1 MPDRMKKLLLLA
13 LLNITL
19 SGYSQKLIVKRADK
33 EYNQLHFAAAAE
45 LYEEAVM
52 SGAGNDAIY
61 LKVADCYYKIKDT
74 RNAEKYYTKAA
85 DSKKSEVDW
94 YQYIQCQLQN
104 GKAEEA
110 LIRAQQFSSTSTRIA
125 NIVTTPVSKILA
137 DTLVNDVHFLEFN
150 TPYSDFSPVP
160 YKQGLVFVSSRHR
173 GNLHKNVFGWNNT
186 PFLNHY
192 YVDTTGLSKYLHD
205 HNFIREDHVTYDDP
219 NLYAYGERLHTDET
233 RFTSNDTRT
242 AGYYSTYFRKRTD
255 TLYFGK
261 EVEPFNTFNTKL
273 HEGPL
278 TFNMVQDVVIFTR
291 NNLQEKSTSGTTN
304 LSLYLAKWIGDSWS
318 NPTPLPFNNINYSV
332 AHPAFNEDMTYL
344 YFASDM
350 PGGLG
355 GTDLYRVSYD
365 GNTWG
370 TPENLGES
378 INTNGNEQFPFV
390 SNEILYFA
398 SDGHGGLG
406 GLDVFAA
413 NLKNTSQLKNMGY
426 PINTNKDDFGLIVN
440 PEGKAGFFSSNR
452 HRTGLDDDI
461 FSFTRTRAISFTS
474 PIKVLVVDRISEK
487 PIPNASVS
495 PTGNLKACVTDEN
508 GFCVYDVE
516 PGSYTFTGNKEKYLQ
531 GKTSFELKEEQ
542 TEATV
547 KVYLTE
553 FGNSLFCRVED
564 RVSELPL
571 QNVKITVTDKKT
583 GKVFITENTSLQG
596 EIRKRLENTKI
607 GDVLNY
613 AFRFELAG
621 YLTKTADFKYTVNKP
636 GEIPV
641 HELLDIKMDKLDLG
655 MDIGKIIHINP
666 IYFDLGK
673 AIIRKD
679 ASAELDKIVQVMKD
693 NPNMIIEL
701 GSHTDCRSSAQSNL
715 VLSDKRAKSSAQY
728 IISKGI
734 NKDRIS
740 GKGFGEAKLINDCG
754 CEGNVKSTCSEAEHQ
769 LNRRTEFLIVKYQIA
784 SAALGNN
791 PL

>member
-1 MPDRMKKLLLLA
+1 MKKLMLLVLIS
-13 LLNITL
+13 ITL

-33 EYNQLHFAAAAE
+33 EYSRLHFASAAE
-45 LYEEAVM
+45 LYEEVVM
-52 SGAGNDAIY
+52 SGASNEAIY

-74 RNAEKYYTKAA
+74 RNAEKYYSKVA
-85 DSKKSEVDW
+85 DNKKSEVDS
-94 YQYIQCQLQN
+94 YQYIQCLLQN
-104 GKAEEA
+104 GKTEEA
-110 LIRAQQFSSTSTRIA
+110 FTRAQQFSSTSTRIA
-125 NIVTTPVSKILA
+125 NIASSPIAKILA
-137 DTLVNDVHFLEFN
+137 DTLINDVHFLEFN
-150 TPYSDFSPVP
+150 TPYSDFSPVA

-173 GNLHKNVFGWNNT
+173 GKLHKNVFGWNNT

-192 YVDTTGLSKYLHD
+192 YVDTTGLTKYLHE
-205 HNFIREDHVTYDDP
+205 HEFIREDHVSYDNP
-219 NLYAYGERLHTDET
+219 NLYAYGELLHTDET
-233 RFTSNDTRT
+233 RNTSNDTRT
-242 AGYYSTYFRKRTD
+242 AGYYSTYFRKQTD
-255 TLYFGK
+255 SLYFGK
-261 EVEPFNTFNTKL
+261 DVEPFKPLNTKY

-278 TFNMVQDVVIFTR
+278 AFNKAQDVVIFTR
-291 NNLQEKSTSGTTN
+291 NNLNKSTSDVTN
-304 LSLYLAKWIGDSWS
+304 LSLFTSKWFGSQWG
-318 NPTPLPFNNINYSV
+318 NPEPLPLNNANYSV

-350 PGGLG
+350 PGGIG
-355 GTDLYRVSYD
+355 GTDLYRVTYN
-365 GNTWG
+365 GNEFG
-370 TPENLGES
+370 TPENLGEF

-390 SNEILYFA
+390 SNDLLYFA

-406 GLDVFAA
+406 GLDVFVV

-440 PEGKAGFFSSNR
+440 TGGTAGFMSSNR

-461 FSFTRTRAISFTS
+461 FSFTRTKPISFTL
-474 PIKVLVVDRISEK
+474 PVKVLVVDRITEK
-487 PIPNASVS
+487 PITAASVN
-495 PTGNLKACVTDEN
+495 PTGSLQPCVTDEN
-508 GFCVYDVE
+508 GLCVYEAE
-516 PGSYTFTGNKEKYLQ
+516 PGNYTFIGTKEKYLE
-531 GKTSFELKEEQ
+531 GKSTLELKEGEP
-542 TEATV
+542 EATV

-553 FGNSLFCRVED
+553 FGNSLYCRVED
-564 RVSELPL
+564 RVSELPI
-571 QNVKITVTDKKT
+571 QDVKVNVRDNKT
-583 GKVFITENTSLQG
+583 GKIVVTENTSLQG

-613 AFRFELAG
+613 SFRFERAG
-621 YLTKTADFKYTVNKP
+621 YLTKTANFKYTVNKP

-641 HELLDIKMDKLDLG
+641 HELMDIKMDKLDLG

-673 AIIRKD
+673 ALIRKD

-715 VLSDKRAKSSAQY
+715 ALSDRRAKSSAEY

-734 NKDRIS
+734 SKDRIS

-769 LNRRTEFLIVKYQIA
+769 LNRRTEFLIVKY
-784 SAALGNN
+784 
-791 PL
+791 